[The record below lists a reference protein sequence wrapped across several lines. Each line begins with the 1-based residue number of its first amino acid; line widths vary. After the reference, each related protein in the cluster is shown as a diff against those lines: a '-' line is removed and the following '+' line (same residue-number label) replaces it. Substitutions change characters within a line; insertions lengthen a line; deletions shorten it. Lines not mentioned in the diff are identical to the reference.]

1 MGKIEASQIEHIVST
16 IEKLQYGSVVINV
29 HNGEIMQIDAT
40 EKRRFSPSKRPVL
53 RVRIS
58 KEIKKLNSHA
68 D

>member
-40 EKRRFSPSKRPVL
+40 EKRRFTPSKRPA
-53 RVRIS
+53 S
-58 KEIKKLNSHA
+58 PSENK
-68 D
+68 